1 MTVNFLDKHRNH
13 GSLETAYQDLSHLQL
28 KEKEIKSRQLL
39 YKESPE
45 KLEDLKAD
53 FEKISAQQESARER
67 IDSLRKS
74 IEKDFLEQSDTRRSI
89 NLIAK
94 ARFIWKNNFPIT
106 IFMVIFIFL
115 VYTSL
120 IIAKFLL
127 PKGSYEYM
135 VHYENRIAAC
145 DYGIVDEGNPVV
157 LNRELIRFQRFYM
170 AEVLLQ
176 EEIKRVYKAHQ
187 TIYAKTQEILA
198 SRLSSSL
205 SVLRKK
211 YPGKS
216 T

>member
-1 MTVNFLDKHRNH
+1 M
-13 GSLETAYQDLSHLQL
+13 
-28 KEKEIKSRQLL
+28 I
-39 YKESPE
+39 
-45 KLEDLKAD
+45 
-53 FEKISAQQESARER
+53 
-67 IDSLRKS
+67 
-74 IEKDFLEQSDTRRSI
+74 
-89 NLIAK
+89 
-94 ARFIWKNNFPIT
+94 
-106 IFMVIFIFL
+106 IFIFL

-135 VHYENRIAAC
+135 VQYENRIAAC

-176 EEIKRVYKAHQ
+176 EEIKRVYKARQ

-198 SRLSSSL
+198 NRLSSSL

-211 YPGKS
+211 YPVKS
-216 T
+216 I